1 MNIKETVKNGNNVT
15 MADDRIFDF
24 VHTYARFMG
33 EMEEVEH
40 NYLMLNQPYTT
51 YDCQQHLMDIEV
63 LESNL
68 EHIEFL
74 YSMMEEYAQEY
85 YKVNLKIY
93 RNRTLVIIELIDTW
107 SKSSTVLELA

>member
-1 MNIKETVKNGNNVT
+1 MSNIKTVQNGGNT
-15 MADDRIFDF
+15 TTADDKIFKF

-33 EMEEVEH
+33 ELEEVEH

-68 EHIEFL
+68 KHIEFL
-74 YSMMEEYAQEY
+74 YSMMEEYAREY
-85 YKVNLKIY
+85 YKVNLKIC
-93 RNRTLVIIELIDTW
+93 RNRTLVMIELIDTW